1 MCLKL
6 TSIYLSIYPH
16 SGMGNNWGNRAVDNN
31 LCYACKKPGHMK
43 RDCPNGGRTA
53 YLESV
58 AGWPASRGRD
68 QKRDGRDGRSGGGG
82 GRGGRGGAPRGGESS
97 RGSAPGPRP
106 SGGAVSVILC
116 CSFL

>member
-1 MCLKL
+1 
-6 TSIYLSIYPH
+6 
-16 SGMGNNWGNRAVDNN
+16 MGNNWGNRAVDNN

-58 AGWPASRGRD
+58 GGWPASRGRD

-82 GRGGRGGAPRGGESS
+82 GRGGRGAPRGGESS
-97 RGSAPGPRP
+97 RGSTPGPRP